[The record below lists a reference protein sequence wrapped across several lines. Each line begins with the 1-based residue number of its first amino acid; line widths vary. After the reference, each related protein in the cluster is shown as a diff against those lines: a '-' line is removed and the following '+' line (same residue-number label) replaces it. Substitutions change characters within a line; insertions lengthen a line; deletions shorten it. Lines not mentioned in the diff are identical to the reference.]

1 MPTSNP
7 RVAIFG
13 NRVPSLNL
21 PELEHFT
28 DLGSLLAAEAF
39 DVVLLDMPAAYA
51 GKVLRKLRTLA
62 PYRYTLIF
70 CCRDQDG
77 WCEALGD
84 GVCPVET
91 SEIIRLWRVWRDR
104 FRQFDHGS
112 APNVLK
118 AGCFPGCGCARAP
131 SCLPCAIRRCL
142 STIVIR
148 CWTPWQT
155 ASRSTRSSGSA

>member
-84 GVCPVET
+84 GACPVET
-91 SEIIRLWRVWRDR
+91 SEINGTS
-104 FRQFDHGS
+104 H
-112 APNVLK
+112 LK
-118 AGCFPGCGCARAP
+118 YFPSHR
-131 SCLPCAIRRCL
+131 
-142 STIVIR
+142 
-148 CWTPWQT
+148 
-155 ASRSTRSSGSA
+155 